1 MYTIVKED
9 FKLNILI
16 TGSSGY
22 IGGML
27 LHELYGTGHKI
38 RCFLR
43 TKRACLEEK
52 YPDAEFFYGSAS
64 DPLSVDAACKGIDC
78 VYYLIHAMGGHG
90 NFEDNDRLY
99 AEHFAKS
106 SKVNGI
112 KKIIYVGGL
121 ADKTTELS
129 KHLASRIE
137 VGQILKNSGVQTYE
151 FRCSIILGAGS
162 LSFEMI
168 RNLVEHLPVMVCP
181 KWVRNDIQP
190 IYIADLLKYLVASL
204 EYECPS
210 SQIFEVGGKEI
221 CSYNHIMKTYA
232 KQCGLKRLM
241 IPVPLLSP
249 YISSLW
255 LGLVTPLYSRVGKKL
270 IASCRISTVVSDNYA
285 ETLFKVNPIGY
296 EEAVGLSIQDYE
308 NGYYQVKWNEA
319 KSAAGIPYKP
329 INKSHLG
336 NRLLDCRESLI
347 KCSPEEAFQRVKQIG
362 GTRGWYFANFLWK
375 IRGALDKL
383 VGGPGLSRGRRS
395 QTELHIGDVVDW
407 WRVEDYV
414 EGKKL
419 VLVAEMKIPGKAWL
433 EYELFEDEKGTHL
446 RQTAIFDPL
455 GLAGLI
461 YWYGTSPIHAFIF
474 NGMVNCLTKSLRK
487 EK

>member
-1 MYTIVKED
+1 M
-9 FKLNILI
+9 NILI

-27 LHELYGTGHKI
+27 LAELYGKGHKI

-52 YPDAEFFYGSAS
+52 YPDADFFYGSAA
-64 DPLSVDAACKGIDC
+64 DKVSVDGACKGIDC
-78 VYYLIHAMGGHG
+78 IYYLIHAMGSNGD
-90 NFEDNDRLY
+90 FEENDRLY
-99 AEHFAKS
+99 AENFANKAKS
-106 SKVNGI
+106 NNV
-112 KKIIYVGGL
+112 KKIVYVGGL

-129 KHLASRIE
+129 THLASRIE
-137 VGQILKNSGVQTYE
+137 VGNILKNSGVQTYE

-204 EYECPS
+204 EYESSS
-210 SQIFEVGGKEI
+210 SQIFEVGGQQI
-221 CSYNHIMKTYA
+221 CSYNLLMKTYA

-285 ETLFKVNPIGY
+285 ETIFNVRPIGY
-296 EEAVGLSIQDYE
+296 EEAVGLCIQDYE

-319 KSAAGIPYKP
+319 KAAAGIPDKP

-336 NRLLDCRESLI
+336 NRLLDCRESLV
-347 KCSPEEAFQRVKQIG
+347 KCSPEDAFERVKQIG

-414 EGKKL
+414 TGQKL

-433 EYELFEDEKGTHL
+433 EYELFEDDKGTHL

-455 GLAGLI
+455 GLSGLI
-461 YWYGTSPIHAFIF
+461 YWYGTSPLHAFIF
-474 NGMVNCLTKSLRK
+474 NGMINCLTQPIRK
-487 EK
+487 KQ